1 MMRSVFTKTLYDK
14 RYFVLGWSV
23 GMLAISM
30 VMVSFFPAMR
40 PEGGFDALLANM
52 PAAFEGLI
60 GNLADLRNFDTYI
73 ASQLFDIRVPLL
85 AGIMAIIL
93 ALGLSTREEE
103 DGELRTLLSLP
114 ISRTK
119 LFVEK
124 WLAMVLIMAVTVAA
138 LVAGV
143 YAVMPFIDDAEIASS
158 VALQLALMT
167 WLVMIVFGS
176 VTYAAGMATGR
187 RAIANLVGITVIIGS
202 FLLST
207 FAAAVDWLQNFESL
221 SLLHYFP
228 AADIV
233 RDGVNPLDV
242 SVLGGVTL
250 LSLLVAWLVFRRRDI
265 A

>member
-14 RYFVLGWSV
+14 RFFVLGWGIGV
-23 GMLAISM
+23 LAIAM
-30 VMVSFFPAMR
+30 IMTSFFPAMR
-40 PEGGFDALLANM
+40 PEGGFDALIENI
-52 PAAFEGLI
+52 PSAFQGLI
-60 GNLADLRNFDTYI
+60 GDLADLRNFDTFI
-73 ASQLFDIRVPLL
+73 ASQLFDIRVPLI

-93 ALGLSTREEE
+93 ALGLSTKEEE
-103 DGELRTLLSLP
+103 NGELRTLLSLP

-119 LFVEK
+119 LFLEK
-124 WLAMVLIMAVTVAA
+124 WLAMVVIMGVSVLA

-143 YAVMPFIDDAEIASS
+143 YMIMPFIDDAEITGD
-158 VALQLALMT
+158 VMTRLALMT

-176 VTYAAGMATGR
+176 VTYAVGMATGR
-187 RAIANLVGITVIIGS
+187 RAVASMVSITVVIGS

-207 FAAAVDWLQNFESL
+207 FAVAVDWLGDFEVL

-233 RDGVNPLDV
+233 RNGIQYSDV
-242 SVLGGVTL
+242 AVLSTVSL
-250 LSLLVAWLVFRRRDI
+250 VSLLAAWLVFRRRDI